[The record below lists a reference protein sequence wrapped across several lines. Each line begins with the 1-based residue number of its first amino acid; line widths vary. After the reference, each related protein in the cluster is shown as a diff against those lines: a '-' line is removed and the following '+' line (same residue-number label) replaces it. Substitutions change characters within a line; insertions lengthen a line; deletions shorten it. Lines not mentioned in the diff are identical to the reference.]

1 MAVDRTTVRAARFAS
16 QVDKEMLAA
25 DGPGGNVIIAIHD
38 LSLHGV
44 AVIHAR
50 AFRAEADAVRN
61 RHTRQRQ
68 TLQAKVGIEP
78 IETADRRAALVF
90 IQGAKDETP
99 LPITTPVIEP
109 GGR

>member
-1 MAVDRTTVRAARFAS
+1 MDVDRTTVRTARLAG
-16 QVDKEMLAA
+16 QVDEETLAA
-25 DGPGGNVIIAIHD
+25 DAPGGNVIIATHD

-44 AVIHAR
+44 AVIHAAAVR
-50 AFRAEADAVRN
+50 TETHAVRN